1 MTVRFTQDAPTPEDL
16 LGATEELFDLAVM
29 ELRRTIKAIQAGEFN
44 EVKAAQTAI
53 RDLRAT
59 ALAVLQERGKVDQ
72 LRKQIAGHVGAGGHS
87 TLTRPELKSGA
98 AWLASAAPEEVDEF
112 LSGLSQNALLALPWV
127 FDFWALPHQLPPRG
141 AWKTWVIMG
150 GFRRHSVQGR
160 SGR

>member
-72 LRKQIAGHVGAGGHS
+72 LRKQIAGHVGAGGALDLDEAR
-87 TLTRPELKSGA
+87 TEIGRR
-98 AWLASAAPEEVDEF
+98 LAC
-112 LSGLSQNALLALPWV
+112 L
-127 FDFWALPHQLPPRG
+127 RG
-141 AWKTWVIMG
+141 AG
-150 GFRRHSVQGR
+150 GG
-160 SGR
+160 G